1 VSSNQLVLV
10 VVLSTKSLLLVIV
23 LLVNRSLLLV
33 VASAAL
39 APHSLLPMIV
49 EAYSGRARL
58 LRTRILVVSSN
69 QLVLVAALLTKSLL
83 LVTVLSVNRLQLLG
97 ASLQPLLAVVLAHS
111 LWSRA
116 KHHKKKKASRYPFPL
131 KVRLNDL
138 KESHS
143 SQIDHMSHCAGRD

>member
-1 VSSNQLVLV
+1 MIVEAYSGRARLIRTRILAVSSNQLVLV
-10 VVLSTKSLLLVIV
+10 VVLSTKGLLLVIV

-83 LVTVLSVNRLQLLG
+83 LVTVLSVNRLQLLV

-111 LWSRA
+111 LW
-116 KHHKKKKASRYPFPL
+116 
-131 KVRLNDL
+131 
-138 KESHS
+138 
-143 SQIDHMSHCAGRD
+143 